1 MVEKVATL
9 KDGLIFDGDV
19 GEEVKRPLNTKL
31 TVKGGQTDKTKLSDK
46 KNIGVVSNPTDN
58 SLEVKLAKDIDLT
71 KDGSITIG
79 DTIVNNDGMTIK
91 DGPSITKS
99 GIDAGNTTISNVK
112 EGVKG
117 TDAVNVNQLN
127 RKMGDVNNRINKV
140 NKDLQAGIAGAT
152 AMAFLQRPNLP
163 GKSMVSA
170 AVGGYKGQSAIAVGY
185 ARNSDNNKIS
195 IKVGVGL
202 NSRKDVT
209 YGGSVGYQW

>member
-1 MVEKVATL
+1 M
-9 KDGLIFDGDV
+9 